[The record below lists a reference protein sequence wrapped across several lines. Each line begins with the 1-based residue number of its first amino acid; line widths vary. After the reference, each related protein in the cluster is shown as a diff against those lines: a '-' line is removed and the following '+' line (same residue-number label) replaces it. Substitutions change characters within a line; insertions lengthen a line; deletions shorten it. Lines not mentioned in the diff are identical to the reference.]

1 MRPGPAIAVAL
12 ALTSGAAW
20 AMGPAAPPPPPASD
34 GGAPPAGATPPPSG
48 PSTASRPT
56 STPPPAPPVA
66 GSTPSNG
73 KTPEPEVVDAKPVDL
88 SDTWSYSRS
97 SGWSPRYVRT
107 RDDVST
113 APNPEGYYSGVSIEG
128 NHVPP
133 FPAAKMGSKPA
144 SLTWTGFERQAGGH
158 SRVFFELSAD
168 VATKLDL
175 KNGVLTLRMT
185 NTRIN
190 VRNNA
195 RYLDLT
201 YFRTPVRTVKV
212 TRRGKDAIAT
222 VTLKR
227 ASEPTI
233 AWVAGK
239 SGYRLLVLDFV
250 EASAAESEP
259 VEAP

>member
-12 ALTSGAAW
+12 ALTSGAAA
-20 AMGPAAPPPPPASD
+20 AMGPAAPPPPPAND
-34 GGAPPAGATPPPSG
+34 GGPPPGATTAPPAPS
-48 PSTASRPT
+48 ASPRPT

-66 GSTPSNG
+66 GTETSG
-73 KTPEPEVVDAKPVDL
+73 KTPEAEPVDTKPVDL

-97 SGWSPRYVRT
+97 GGWSPRYVRT
-107 RDDVST
+107 RDDVSA

-168 VATKLDL
+168 VATKLDI

-212 TRRGKDAIAT
+212 SRRGKDAIAT

-239 SGYRLLVLDFV
+239 AGYRLLVLDFV
-250 EASAAESEP
+250 EASAAQDEP
-259 VEAP
+259 VDAP